1 MTANL
6 ELYSLYKLYLEQNQN
21 KTLLDKQKNQIFYY
35 NRSLLKE
42 VNQYTT
48 EELQK
53 EKWKLKNKDETQS
66 HVEQRKWLTFNK
78 I

>member
-21 KTLLDKQKNQIFYY
+21 KTFLDKQKNQKFYY

>member
-21 KTLLDKQKNQIFYY
+21 KTFLDKQKNQIFYY

-53 EKWKLKNKDETQS
+53 EKQKLKNKDETQS

>member
-21 KTLLDKQKNQIFYY
+21 KTFLDKQKNQIFYY